1 MTRVIRPEKL
11 NLKISWSSILNQ
23 YEEQN
28 EKYNTIYLNWR
39 MKLKPIKLLQKSQGK
54 ELKIQRMK
62 IELGNIIFDK
72 LELNNEIANK

>member
-1 MTRVIRPEKL
+1 VTRVIRPEKL

>member
-1 MTRVIRPEKL
+1 MTQVIRPEKL

-23 YEEQN
+23 YKEQN

-39 MKLKPIKLLQKSQGK
+39 MKLKPIKLLQNSQGK

-72 LELNNEIANK
+72 LGLNNEIANK

>member
-1 MTRVIRPEKL
+1 VIQVIRPEKL

-23 YEEQN
+23 YKEQN

-39 MKLKPIKLLQKSQGK
+39 MKLKPIKLLQNSQGK

-72 LELNNEIANK
+72 LRLNNEIANK

>member
-1 MTRVIRPEKL
+1 VIQVIRPEKL

-23 YEEQN
+23 YKEQN

-39 MKLKPIKLLQKSQGK
+39 MKLKPIKLLQNSQGK

-72 LELNNEIANK
+72 LGLNNEIANK

>member
-1 MTRVIRPEKL
+1 
-11 NLKISWSSILNQ
+11 
-23 YEEQN
+23 
-28 EKYNTIYLNWR
+28 

-72 LELNNEIANK
+72 LELNNKIANK

>member
-1 MTRVIRPEKL
+1 MTRVIRPEKS

-28 EKYNTIYLNWR
+28 KKYNTIYLNWR

>member
-1 MTRVIRPEKL
+1 MTRVIRPEKS

>member
-1 MTRVIRPEKL
+1 VTRVIRPEKS

-28 EKYNTIYLNWR
+28 KKYNTIYLNWR

-54 ELKIQRMK
+54 ELKIQWMK

-72 LELNNEIANK
+72 LKLNNEIANK

>member
-1 MTRVIRPEKL
+1 MIQVIRPEKL

-23 YEEQN
+23 YKEQN

-39 MKLKPIKLLQKSQGK
+39 MKLKPIKLLQNSQGK

-72 LELNNEIANK
+72 LGLNNEIANK

>member
-1 MTRVIRPEKL
+1 MIQVIRPEKL

-23 YEEQN
+23 YKEQN

-39 MKLKPIKLLQKSQGK
+39 MKLKPIKLLQNSQGK

-72 LELNNEIANK
+72 LRLNNEIANK

>member
-1 MTRVIRPEKL
+1 VTQVIRQEKL

-23 YEEQN
+23 YKEQN

-39 MKLKPIKLLQKSQGK
+39 MKLKPIKLLQNSQGK

-72 LELNNEIANK
+72 LGLNNEIANK

>member
-1 MTRVIRPEKL
+1 VTRVIRPEKL

-54 ELKIQRMK
+54 ELKIQWMK

-72 LELNNEIANK
+72 LKLNNEIANK

>member
-1 MTRVIRPEKL
+1 MTRVIRPEKS

-72 LELNNEIANK
+72 LELNNEIVNK

>member
-1 MTRVIRPEKL
+1 VTRVIRPEKS

-28 EKYNTIYLNWR
+28 KKYNTIYLNWR